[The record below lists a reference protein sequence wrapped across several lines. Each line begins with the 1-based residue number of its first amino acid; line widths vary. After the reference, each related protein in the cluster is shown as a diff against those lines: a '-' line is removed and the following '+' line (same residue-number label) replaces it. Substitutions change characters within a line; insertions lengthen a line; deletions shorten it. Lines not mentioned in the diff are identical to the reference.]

1 MHLIYIA
8 NDKRACESADE
19 CGIDYL
25 MIDLELVGKA
35 HRQSL
40 KDSRISA
47 HTLDDIYKCRDF
59 LKKSKL
65 LVRID
70 PNGDLREQAKVVC
83 EANVDAIMI
92 PMIRTASQLRRTL
105 AYFEGTIT
113 CIPLIETLDA
123 LDNINEIIRAAS
135 CDYVHIGLNDLH
147 LEANFNFMFSMFND
161 KRLLKCLSD
170 LKAAN
175 VAYGIGGV
183 APINQQDKLSP
194 KSVISLLNYTGA
206 RGVILSRAF
215 NRLHAS
221 SSADFARGVKDLRV
235 SMAEEKIDS
244 CGFASICQHIA
255 KVEVEANGYAP

>member
-1 MHLIYIA
+1 MNLIYIA
-8 NDKRACESADE
+8 NDKRACESADK

-35 HRQSL
+35 RRQNRG
-40 KDSRISA
+40 DSRISV
-47 HTLDDIYKCRDF
+47 HTLDDIFLCRGF
-59 LKKSKL
+59 LKKSRL

-70 PNGDLREQAKVVC
+70 PNGDLREQAKVIR
-83 EANVDAIMI
+83 EANVDAVMI
-92 PMIRTASQLRRTL
+92 PMIRTADQLSRTL
-105 AYFEGTIT
+105 DYFEDATR

-123 LDNINEIIRAAS
+123 LTNINEIVRAAS

-161 KRLLKCLSD
+161 RRLLKCLSD
-170 LKAAN
+170 LKEAN

-183 APINQQDKLSP
+183 APIDQQDKLSP
-194 KSVISLLNYTGA
+194 ESVISLLNYTGS

-221 SSADFARGVKDLRV
+221 SPADFAKGVKDLR
-235 SMAEEKIDS
+235 ARIAGEKIDS

-255 KVEVEANGYAP
+255 KVEAEGDGYAP